1 LIRGTDVHPHIPLL
15 SESGAMRRTVAADS
29 VYALPPRYHSLSG
42 TSQRLVKRS
51 IDVMGA
57 GIGMVL
63 FAPLYGVIALLII
76 MDSGLPVLFRWNVV
90 GVRGKYL
97 TSYKFRTMVPGA
109 EARQGELSKENE
121 MSGPVFKMRRDPRVT
136 RIGRVLR
143 RYSLD
148 ELPQLWSV
156 FKGDMSLVGPRP
168 LRQHEFEV
176 LTPVQR
182 ARFAVTP
189 GLTCL
194 WQVSGRSDIR
204 SFDEWMRL
212 DRQYIESWSLW
223 LDLYILLRTVPVVAR
238 GRGAY

>member
-1 LIRGTDVHPHIPLL
+1 MRGPDVHPHIPLL
-15 SESGAMRRTVAADS
+15 SESGALRGTVDADS
-29 VYALPPRYHSLSG
+29 VYALPSRYHSLFG
-42 TSQRLVKRS
+42 TSQLFLKRS

-57 GIGMVL
+57 GLGMVL

-76 MDSGLPVLFRWNVV
+76 LDSGLPVLFRWNVV

-97 TSYKFRTMVPGA
+97 TSYKFRTMVPDA

-136 RIGRVLR
+136 RVGRVLR

-176 LTPVQR
+176 LTAAQR

-223 LDLYILLRTVPVVAR
+223 LDLLILARTVPVVAR